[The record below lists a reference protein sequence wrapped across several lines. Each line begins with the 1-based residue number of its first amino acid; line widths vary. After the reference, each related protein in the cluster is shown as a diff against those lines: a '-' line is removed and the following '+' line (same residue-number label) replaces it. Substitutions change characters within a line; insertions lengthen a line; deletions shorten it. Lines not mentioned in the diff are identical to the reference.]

1 MFFTI
6 VHVEVLV
13 KLTMM
18 LTKGRKNKQEV
29 VNVPARPWC
38 YILHI
43 ADNQNRTTC
52 AMCKKCKKCINKNGA
67 APDRTERDRHKTVQ
81 AQEYNRNLQK
91 TLYCAKSHMLY
102 EGLCVREREE

>member
-1 MFFTI
+1 MCMVSIIADHILYILQCLFFTI

-52 AMCKKCKKCINKNGA
+52 AKN
-67 APDRTERDRHKTVQ
+67 
-81 AQEYNRNLQK
+81 
-91 TLYCAKSHMLY
+91 AKIA
-102 EGLCVREREE
+102 